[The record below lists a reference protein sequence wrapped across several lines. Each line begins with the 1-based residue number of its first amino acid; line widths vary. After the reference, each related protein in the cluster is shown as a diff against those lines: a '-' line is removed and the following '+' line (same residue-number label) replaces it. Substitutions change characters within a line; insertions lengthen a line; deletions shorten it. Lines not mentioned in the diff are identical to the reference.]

1 MVEWVDSFICSI
13 CNKSRKVV
21 KDLGQGTDPDTK
33 NPYQKMELECG
44 HMEKRLRITKP
55 TTLRWQIDKGEKVEF
70 EPVYADG
77 TPALSV
83 ASGGHTTTIVRGS
96 NVNLNFEGGKNNTY
110 YMNITNTQSEGNNNF
125 IQNLSKTEVNI
136 TYNDILKQIDR
147 DIPDESERKEIKDLV
162 EKIKKAPD
170 LGLLEKLSQ
179 KLKRHENLCNTL
191 LPVILK
197 GIDFVKF
204 FNS

>member
-1 MVEWVDSFICSI
+1 
-13 CNKSRKVV
+13 
-21 KDLGQGTDPDTK
+21 
-33 NPYQKMELECG
+33 
-44 HMEKRLRITKP
+44 
-55 TTLRWQIDKGEKVEF
+55 
-70 EPVYADG
+70 
-77 TPALSV
+77 
-83 ASGGHTTTIVRGS
+83 
-96 NVNLNFEGGKNNTY
+96 
-110 YMNITNTQSEGNNNF
+110 MNITNTQSEGNNNF